1 VSRGRKIVLAVV
13 ISGVVVLFGILAL
26 TFIFSASEVVEWRPP
41 TKAKIAIVEVE
52 GEISYGGDAS
62 PSQIRKLLVH
72 AEEDDAVKAVVLQ
85 INSGGGDAGASWELF
100 NEVRKVAAKKP
111 VVASIAD
118 VGASGAYLVAS
129 AADEI
134 LATPMS
140 VVGGVGASFEFP
152 FEVPANATKPAKEIS
167 SLSSGEFKDMF
178 ADKRLDERERAYIK
192 ERLKSVL
199 DVFLR
204 CVCEKRNLSEDV
216 RQNLTHGGW
225 FTGEEGFKMGL
236 VDKIGDLDDAVS
248 EAARIAGIDLNE
260 TNVVILRLE
269 DGNVREI
276 EYEVLC

>member
-1 VSRGRKIVLAVV
+1 VSRRGKTVLVVV
-13 ISGVVVLFGILAL
+13 ISCVLIVLFSILAL
-26 TFIFSASEVVEWRPP
+26 TSIFFAPKVVEWHP
-41 TKAKIAIVEVE
+41 KAEIAIVEVE

-62 PSQIRKLLVH
+62 PSLIRKLLVH
-72 AEEDDAVKAVVLQ
+72 AEDDAVKAVVLR

-100 NEVRKVAAKKP
+100 NEFRKVAAKKP
-111 VVASIAD
+111 VVASVAD

-152 FEVPANATKPAKEIS
+152 FEVPANATKPAREIS

-192 ERLKSVL
+192 KRLESVL

-248 EAARIAGIDLNE
+248 EAARLAGIDLNK
-260 TNVVILRLE
+260 TDVVILRLE
-269 DGNVREI
+269 NGNVHKI
-276 EYEVLC
+276 KYEVLR